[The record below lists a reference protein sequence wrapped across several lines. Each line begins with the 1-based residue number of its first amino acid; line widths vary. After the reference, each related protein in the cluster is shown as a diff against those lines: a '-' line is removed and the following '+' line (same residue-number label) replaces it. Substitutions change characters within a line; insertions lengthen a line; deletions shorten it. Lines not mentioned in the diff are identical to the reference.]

1 MRVDS
6 DLSSSE
12 IDLLLEEINLYVL
25 IIDVLMDD

>member
-25 IIDVLMDD
+25 IIDVIMDD